1 MATKHKRLARNFFIK
16 RDFQGRIALTIFLAT
31 VICCLIYMI
40 LLALFSADTMT
51 ISYNNNGLQVG
62 KTPWMLLKSAL
73 AANWLFLL
81 VGGTLLVLAA
91 IVGTHRIAGPM
102 YRLEKSL
109 AAMASGDLST
119 TISLREKDEGKDL
132 AQLINKLSSNFS
144 LKIREIERS
153 SGAINNLLDQY
164 ANLDS
169 ALISPEDATSICKAI
184 RTHNKRVQDQLQF
197 FRLKDEK

>member
-1 MATKHKRLARNFFIK
+1 MATRHKRLKRNFFIK
-16 RDFQGRIALTIFLAT
+16 KDFQGRIALIIFLST

-51 ISYNNNGLQVG
+51 ISYSSTGLQVG

-102 YRLEKSL
+102 YRLERSL
-109 AAMASGDLST
+109 TAIAEGDLST
-119 TISLREKDEGKDL
+119 TITLREKDEGKDL
-132 AQLINKLSSNFS
+132 AQLINNLSSNFS
-144 LKIREIERS
+144 TKLQEIERS
-153 SGAINNLLDQY
+153 STAINNLLDQY
-164 ANLDS
+164 TNLETS
-169 ALISPEDATSICKAI
+169 SISPEDATSICTAI
-184 RTHNKRVQDQLQF
+184 RTHNERVQAQLQF
-197 FRLKDEK
+197 FRLKDD